1 MRYLTK
7 SIVLLSFISL
17 FTDIASEMLYPVI
30 PLYLKSIGFTIMF
43 IGILEGIAESIA
55 GLSKGYFGQ
64 LSDNIGKRTPFV
76 KIGYTLSS
84 IAKPMMGLLPYAFWI
99 FFARTMD
106 RLGKGIRTSARDAL
120 LSDETTTENKGK
132 VFGFHRSMDTLG
144 AVIGPLIALAYL
156 HLFPTRYQILFI
168 LSFIPGIVAIS
179 LALLLK
185 EKKKEKKILQKK
197 VRFLSFVSYLK
208 ESNIQ
213 YKKVV
218 FPLLVFAL
226 FNSSDFFLLLKLK
239 EFNYSDTTIILFY
252 ILFNL
257 SYATFSFPA
266 GKIADRIGLKNV
278 LAFGMLIFSVVY
290 IFINFA
296 QTYFLHT
303 FIFALYGLFAAST
316 EGISR
321 ALITNITSKDETA
334 TALGTYNAFSSIA
347 ILLASSIT
355 ATVWAKFGSTTA
367 LVLSGVVSL
376 SIFFYF
382 AFLKIERKTQYNT
395 QQ

>member
-7 SIVLLSFISL
+7 SILTLSFISF

-43 IGILEGIAESIA
+43 IGILEGIAESIS

-64 LSDNIGKRTPFV
+64 LSDNIGKRAPFV

-84 IAKPMMGLLPYAFWI
+84 IAKPMMGLLPYPLWI

-106 RLGKGIRTSARDAL
+106 RLGKGVRTSARDAL
-120 LSDETTTENKGK
+120 LSDETTAENKGK

-144 AVIGPLIALAYL
+144 AVIGPLIALSYL
-156 HLFPTRYQILFI
+156 HFFPTRYQMLFI

-179 LALLLK
+179 LAILIK
-185 EKKKEKKILQKK
+185 EKKKEQPILQKK
-197 VRFLSFVSYLK
+197 VGFFSFVGYLTNS
-208 ESNIQ
+208 EIQ

-218 FPLLVFAL
+218 FPLLIFAL

-239 EFNYSDTTIILFY
+239 EFNYSDTTVVSFY

-257 SYATFSFPA
+257 SYAIFSFPA

-278 LAFGMLIFSVVY
+278 LAFGLLIFSMVY
-290 IFINFA
+290 ISINL
-296 QTYFLHT
+296 THSYFLH
-303 FIFALYGLFAAST
+303 FLIFALYGLFAASF

-321 ALITNITSKDETA
+321 ALITNIVPKSETA

-355 ATVWAKFGSTTA
+355 GTIWAKFGSITA

-376 SIFFYF
+376 FVFFYF
-382 AFLKIERKTQYNT
+382 AFLKIEKRNKQN
-395 QQ
+395 